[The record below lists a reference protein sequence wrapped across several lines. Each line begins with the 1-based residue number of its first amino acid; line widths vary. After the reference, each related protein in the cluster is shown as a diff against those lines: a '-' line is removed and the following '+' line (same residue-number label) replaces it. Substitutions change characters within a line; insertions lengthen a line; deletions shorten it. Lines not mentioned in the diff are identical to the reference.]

1 MLHHNRVLHLLHP
14 AAQPS
19 VNQEQVSV
27 SVGSVLGHVDETD
40 QVFSVDQLT
49 SVIVKKKLSDVLG
62 LELGSAEAFED
73 ILAPVGL
80 TSIIG

>member
-1 MLHHNRVLHLLHP
+1 LLHHNRVLHLLHP

-27 SVGSVLGHVDETD
+27 SVGSVFGHVDETN
-40 QVFSVDQLT
+40 QVFSVNQLT
-49 SVIVKKKLSDVLG
+49 SAVVKEKLSDVLG
-62 LELGSAEAFED
+62 LKLGSTEAFED

-80 TSIIG
+80 TGIVG